1 MLKTTIEDAGS
12 ENDTQSQKEAFQ
24 QIRREIATSS
34 DITEQQQLQIIHDE
48 EAERQ
53 KEEER
58 ITNQQEQMER
68 EKEMVTEL
76 AQSGVIFA
84 YETALLAAAE
94 KKLKDTKRFNPV
106 ASHIQ

>member
-34 DITEQQQLQIIHDE
+34 DVTEQQQLQIIHDE

-58 ITNQQEQMER
+58 KGRRR
-68 EKEMVTEL
+68 EKKVSEVLGASSRL
-76 AQSGVIFA
+76 A
-84 YETALLAAAE
+84 
-94 KKLKDTKRFNPV
+94 P
-106 ASHIQ
+106 

>member
-53 KEEER
+53 KEE
-58 ITNQQEQMER
+58 I
-68 EKEMVTEL
+68 
-76 AQSGVIFA
+76 
-84 YETALLAAAE
+84 
-94 KKLKDTKRFNPV
+94 
-106 ASHIQ
+106 

>member
-58 ITNQQEQMER
+58 IILQKHGPVQQVNRMMKAVHMEKR
-68 EKEMVTEL
+68 KKYHQLQVVL
-76 AQSGVIFA
+76 PHYKQFIVVI
-84 YETALLAAAE
+84 
-94 KKLKDTKRFNPV
+94 
-106 ASHIQ
+106 

>member
-58 ITNQQEQMER
+58 ITNQEEQMER
-68 EKEMVTEL
+68 MHFGGFQQPD
-76 AQSGVIFA
+76 AHPQCFA
-84 YETALLAAAE
+84 SLSTLSPDGQVQRYA
-94 KKLKDTKRFNPV
+94 
-106 ASHIQ
+106 